1 MFRCN
6 IYLSLQR
13 KDFSFQCPV
22 PAKLTVKKFIG
33 DDWMVACLVP
43 KGNMMHCMVRET
55 EAGLKQLKYR
65 LDRQPF

>member
-1 MFRCN
+1 M
-6 IYLSLQR
+6 
-13 KDFSFQCPV
+13 

-65 LDRQPF
+65 LDSRPSQNKTDGFANK

>member
-1 MFRCN
+1 M
-6 IYLSLQR
+6 
-13 KDFSFQCPV
+13 

-65 LDRQPF
+65 LDRQLSLEHQTAFTDQIRQI